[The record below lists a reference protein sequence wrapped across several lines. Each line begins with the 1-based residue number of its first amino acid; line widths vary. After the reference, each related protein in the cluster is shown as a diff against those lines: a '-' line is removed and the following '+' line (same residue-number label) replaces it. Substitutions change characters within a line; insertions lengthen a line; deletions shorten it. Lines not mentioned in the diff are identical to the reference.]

1 MFSSDSDQ
9 LGRCNSNHVVEPK
22 FSDTVD
28 QEQNNV
34 SKIIELKSVYKK
46 YGKGKQE
53 IVVLQDINLDI
64 YAGEIVAIVGPSGSG
79 KSTLLNLIGG
89 LDKPDSG
96 EVIVD
101 GRNVSLLND
110 RELSIFRNQTIGFV
124 FQFFYLQPYLTTQE
138 NVEIPLVF
146 RGESRAIRSQKARE
160 VLGQVGLS
168 DRVSYLPNQ
177 LSGGQM
183 QRVAIARAL
192 VNNPKIIL
200 ADEPT
205 GNLDMNTGAEIV
217 NLLKQIN
224 ADLHTTIVIVTHD
237 LNVAKQANR
246 VIEISN
252 GKIVYLK
259 V

>member
-34 SKIIELKSVYKK
+34 SKIIELRSVYKK
-46 YGKGKQE
+46 YGKIKQE
-53 IVVLQDINLDI
+53 VVVLQNINLNI
-64 YAGEIVAIVGPSGSG
+64 YTGEIVALVGPSGSG

-89 LDKPDSG
+89 LDQPDSG
-96 EVIVD
+96 DVIVD
-101 GRNVSLLND
+101 GRNLGGLND
-110 RELSIFRNQTIGFV
+110 NELSVFRNQTIGFV
-124 FQFFYLQPYLTTQE
+124 FQFFYLQPYLTAQE

-146 RGESRAIRSQKARE
+146 RGESRAVRSQKARR
-160 VLGQVGLS
+160 VLEQVGLS
-168 DRVSYLPNQ
+168 ARISYLPNQ
-177 LSGGQM
+177 LSGGQV

-192 VNNPKIIL
+192 VNSPKIIL

-205 GNLDMNTGAEIV
+205 GNLDMNTGTEII

-224 ADLHTTIVIVTHD
+224 ANLHTTMVIVTHD
-237 LNVAKQANR
+237 LNVAKHAHR
-246 VIEISN
+246 VIEISD
-252 GKIVYLK
+252 GKIV
-259 V
+259 